1 MKLSELKGIGPKT
14 EALFLKLGIR
24 EPMDLLWYFPQS
36 YLSFPAPREI
46 GALEEG
52 EVQALDVSLQ
62 RDAVLFSAHG
72 RKTIS
77 LSLRDHSGSIRL
89 IWFNAP
95 FLKSQLRAGSRFV
108 FYGRVGRYQ
117 GQLCMTQP
125 KLYAPEDYAQKI
137 GSFEPVYAQ
146 TRGISNALIRK
157 CVQQA
162 MMLLASGG
170 LSSDLRGILLQQ
182 DFLPA
187 LLREKRG
194 LPTMMDTIETMHFPR
209 TMEDFRRARQRLSF
223 NELLLFSLGM
233 LAGNQREAQ
242 SSDFVT
248 ARKPA
253 LEGIMQALPFA
264 LTEGQRTALAEIR
277 EDMSSG
283 RVMNRLLQGDVGSG
297 KTIIAMLAMLE
308 MAMNGCQAVLMAPTE
323 ILAVQH
329 YEKLQALLRAN
340 ALPYEAV
347 LLTGSLT
354 AAERG
359 KCCRAIVDGRAALIV
374 GTHALFQ
381 EGVQYHRLGLVIT
394 DEQHRFGVRQRKALS
409 EKGGVPH
416 MLGMSATP
424 IPRTLAKLL
433 YADCRVSRLSERPAN
448 RLPIKNAVIPS
459 SDREKACRF
468 IYRELRAGRQAY
480 VICPMIEGN
489 DTLELENVADTTAR
503 LRRFFPPEVRIEGLH
518 GKLKPQEKEEIM
530 LRFLRREIDIL
541 VSTTVV
547 EVGVD
552 VPNATV
558 MLVEN
563 AERFGLAQLHQLRGR
578 VGRSDLQSYCIFV
591 DAKHSENSAK
601 RLEILSHSNDGFQI
615 AEEDLRLRGPGDLLG
630 IRQSGELDFS
640 MADIYEDR
648 ALLETAAEDARA
660 LLSEDPGLRQ
670 EEHALLRQ
678 QLENYLTESDV
689 L

>member
-14 EALFLKLGIR
+14 EALFQKLGIR
-24 EPMDLLWYFPQS
+24 EPVDLLWYFPSS

-46 GALEEG
+46 AALEEG
-52 EVQALDVSLQ
+52 EVQAVECVLQ
-62 RDAVLFSAHG
+62 RDAALFSANG
-72 RKTIS
+72 RKTVS
-77 LSLRDHSGSIRL
+77 LSLRDHSGSLRL
-89 IWFNAP
+89 TWFNAP
-95 FLKSQLRAGSRFV
+95 FLKTQLKAGSRFV
-108 FYGRVGRYQ
+108 FYGRVGRWQ

-125 KLYAPEDYAQKI
+125 KLYAPEEYARKT

-146 TRGISNALIRK
+146 TKGISNALIRK
-157 CVQQA
+157 SVQQA
-162 MMLLASGG
+162 LVLLETGG
-170 LSSDLRGILLQQ
+170 LSVDFRGRLLQQ
-182 DFLPA
+182 DFLPVA
-187 LLREKRG
+187 LLEKRA
-194 LPTMMDTIETMHFPR
+194 LLSMMDTIGKLHFPQ
-209 TMEDFRRARQRLSF
+209 TAEDFRRARQRLSY

-233 LAGNQREAQ
+233 LAGNQKTEQA
-242 SSDFVT
+242 SDFVT
-248 ARKPA
+248 EQKPT
-253 LEGIMQALPFA
+253 LDRIMTALPFA
-264 LTEGQRTALAEIR
+264 LTEGQKTTLAEIR
-277 EDMSSG
+277 GDMSSG

-308 MAMNGCQAVLMAPTE
+308 MAMNGRQAALMAPTE

-329 YEKLQALLRAN
+329 YEKLRELLETHG
-340 ALPYEAV
+340 LPFRV
-347 LLTGSLT
+347 QLLTGSLT
-354 AAERG
+354 AAERR
-359 KCCRAIVDGRAALIV
+359 KCCQALADGTASLAV

-381 EGVQYHRLGLVIT
+381 EGVQYKCLGLVIT
-394 DEQHRFGVRQRKALS
+394 DEQHRFGVRQRRALS

-433 YADCRVSRLSERPAN
+433 YADCRVSRLAERPAN
-448 RLPIKNAVIPS
+448 RLPIKNAVIPAA
-459 SDREKACRF
+459 DREKACRF

-489 DTLELENVADTTAR
+489 DTLELANVADMTAE
-503 LRRFFPPEVRIEGLH
+503 LRQRFPAEVRIEGLH
-518 GKLKPQEKEEIM
+518 GKLKPQEKEAIM

-591 DAKHSENSAK
+591 DAKHSENSGR
-601 RLEILSHSNDGFQI
+601 RLEILSHSNDGFRI
-615 AEEDLRLRGPGDLLG
+615 AEEDLRLRGPGDILG
-630 IRQSGELDFS
+630 VRQSGEFDFT

-660 LLSEDPGLRQ
+660 LLAEDPGLRLPA
-670 EEHALLRQ
+670 HALLRQ
-678 QLENYLTESDV
+678 QLGEYLTESDV

>member
-24 EPMDLLWYFPQS
+24 EPMDLLWYFPNA

-52 EVQALDVSLQ
+52 EVQAVECVLQ
-62 RDAVLFSAHG
+62 RDATLFSANG
-72 RKTIS
+72 RRMVS
-77 LSLRDHSGSIRL
+77 LNLRDPSGSMRL

-95 FLKSQLRAGSRFV
+95 FLRNQLRAGSRFV
-108 FYGRVGRYQ
+108 FYGKVGNYQ
-117 GQLCMTQP
+117 GQRCMTQP
-125 KLYAPEDYAQKI
+125 KLYVPEEYAGKV

-146 TRGISNALIRK
+146 TKGISNALIRK

-162 MMLLASGG
+162 LTLLAAGA
-170 LSSDLRGILLQQ
+170 LSADFRGRLLQQ
-182 DFLPA
+182 DFLPIA
-187 LLREKRG
+187 LRDKHD
-194 LPTMMDTIETMHFPR
+194 LPSMMDTIGEMHFPQ
-209 TMEDFRRARQRLSF
+209 TMESFRRARQRLSF

-233 LAGNQREAQ
+233 LAGNQQETQISA
-242 SSDFVT
+242 FVT
-248 ARKPA
+248 EQKPA
-253 LEGIMQALPFA
+253 VTEIMKALPFA
-264 LTEGQRTALAEIR
+264 LTAGQNQALAEIR
-277 EDMSSG
+277 TDMSSG
-283 RVMNRLLQGDVGSG
+283 KVMNRLLQGDVGSG
-297 KTIIAMLAMLE
+297 KTVIAMLAMLE
-308 MAMNGCQAVLMAPTE
+308 MAMNGCQAALMAPTE

-329 YEKLQALLRAN
+329 YEKLQALLKAN
-340 ALPYEAV
+340 GLPYEAV

-354 AAERG
+354 ASERR
-359 KCCRAIVDGRAALIV
+359 KCCRALADGSALLAV

-381 EGVQYHRLGLVIT
+381 DGVQYKCLGLVIT

-409 EKGGVPH
+409 EKGGLPH

-433 YADCRVSRLSERPAN
+433 YADCRVSRITERPAN
-448 RLPIKNAVIPS
+448 RLPIKNAVIPA

-489 DTLELENVADTTAR
+489 DTLELENVADTAAR
-503 LRRFFPPEVRIEGLH
+503 LRRLFPPEVRIEGLH

-591 DAKHSENSAK
+591 DAKHSENSGK

-648 ALLETAAEDARA
+648 ELLETAAEDARE
-660 LLSEDPGLRQ
+660 LLSEDPGLCK
-670 EEHALLRQ
+670 EEHGLLRQ
-678 QLENYLTESDV
+678 QLENYLAESDV

>member
-14 EALFLKLGIR
+14 EALFQKLGLR
-24 EPMDLLWYFPQS
+24 EPTDLLWYFPSS

-52 EVQALDVSLQ
+52 EVQAVECVLQ
-62 RDAVLFSAHG
+62 KDAALFSANG

-77 LSLRDHSGSIRL
+77 LSLRDRSGSLRL
-89 IWFNAP
+89 TWFNAP
-95 FLKSQLRAGSRFV
+95 FLKNQLKAGSRFV

-125 KLYAPEDYAQKI
+125 KLYAPEEYTEKT

-146 TRGISNALIRK
+146 TKGLSNALIRK
-157 CVQQA
+157 SVQQA
-162 MMLLASGG
+162 LLLLETGR
-170 LSSDLRGILLQQ
+170 LSTDLRGRLLQQ

-187 LLREKRG
+187 ALLEKRA
-194 LPTMMDTIETMHFPR
+194 LPSMTDTIEKIHFPK
-209 TMEDFRRARQRLSF
+209 TAEDFRLARKRLSY

-233 LAGNQREAQ
+233 LAGNQKAEQ
-242 SSDFVT
+242 TSDFVT
-248 ARKPA
+248 ERKPA
-253 LEGIMQALPFA
+253 LEGIMQALPFS
-264 LTEGQRTALAEIR
+264 LTEGQKTALAEIR
-277 EDMSSG
+277 GDMASG
-283 RVMNRLLQGDVGSG
+283 QVMNRLLQGDVGSG
-297 KTIIAMLAMLE
+297 KTVIAMLAMLE
-308 MAMNGCQAVLMAPTE
+308 MAMNGCQAALMAPTE

-329 YEKLQALLRAN
+329 YEKLQALLAAN
-340 ALPYEAV
+340 ALPYHAV

-359 KCCRAIVDGRAALIV
+359 KCCRAVETGEAALIV

-381 EGVQYHRLGLVIT
+381 EGVQYKCLGLVIT

-409 EKGGVPH
+409 EKGGLPH

-433 YADCRVSRLSERPAN
+433 YADCRVSRLTERPAN
-448 RLPIKNAVIPS
+448 RLPIKNAVIPAA
-459 SDREKACRF
+459 DREKACRF

-489 DTLELENVADTTAR
+489 DTLELENVAETTAR
-503 LRRFFPPEVRIEGLH
+503 LRRIFPSEVRIEGLH
-518 GKLKPQEKEEIM
+518 GKLKPREKEEIM
-530 LRFLRREIDIL
+530 LRFLRRKIDIL

-591 DAKHSENSAK
+591 DAKHSEKSMK

-615 AEEDLRLRGPGDLLG
+615 AEEDLRLRGPGDILG
-630 IRQSGELDFS
+630 VRQSGEFDFS

-648 ALLETAAEDARA
+648 GLLALAAEDARA
-660 LLSEDPGLRQ
+660 LLAEDPALSR
-670 EEHALLRQ
+670 EEHVLLRQ
-678 QLENYLTESDV
+678 QLGAYLTESDV

>member
-14 EALFLKLGIR
+14 ETLFQKLGIVS
-24 EPMDLLWYFPQS
+24 PVDLLWYFPSS
-36 YLSFPAPREI
+36 YLSFPVPREI
-46 GALEEG
+46 VALEEG
-52 EVQALDVSLQ
+52 EVQAVDCILQ
-62 RDAVLFSAHG
+62 KDAALFSSNG

-77 LSLRDHSGSIRL
+77 LSLRDRSGSLRL
-89 IWFNAP
+89 TWFNAP
-95 FLKSQLRAGSRFV
+95 FLKTQLKAGNRFV
-108 FYGRVGRYQ
+108 FYGRVGRWQ

-125 KLYAPEDYAQKI
+125 KLYTPEEYARKT

-146 TRGISNALIRK
+146 TKGISNALIRK
-157 CVQQA
+157 SVQQA
-162 MMLLASGG
+162 LFLLETGR
-170 LSSDLRGILLQQ
+170 LSTDSRGRLLQQ

-187 LLREKRG
+187 ALLEKRA
-194 LPTMMDTIETMHFPR
+194 LPFMLDTIGKIHFPQ
-209 TMEDFRRARQRLSF
+209 TAEDFRRARQRLSY

-233 LAGNQREAQ
+233 LAGNQKADQ
-242 SSDFVT
+242 ASDFVT
-248 ARKPA
+248 EQKPA
-253 LEGIMQALPFA
+253 LDRVMQALPFA
-264 LTEGQRTALAEIR
+264 LTDGQKKALAEIR
-277 EDMSSG
+277 GDMSSG
-283 RVMNRLLQGDVGSG
+283 HVMNRLLQGDVGSG

-308 MAMNGCQAVLMAPTE
+308 MAMNGCQAALMAPTE

-329 YEKLQALLRAN
+329 YEKLRELLETHG
-340 ALPYEAV
+340 LPFRV
-347 LLTGSLT
+347 QLLTGSLT
-354 AAERG
+354 ASERK
-359 KCCRAIVDGRAALIV
+359 KCCQVLADGAAELAV

-381 EGVQYHRLGLVIT
+381 EGVSFERLGLVIT

-409 EKGGVPH
+409 EKGALPH

-433 YADCRVSRLSERPAN
+433 YADCRVSRLEERPAN
-448 RLPIKNAVIPS
+448 RLPIKNAVIPAA
-459 SDREKACRF
+459 DREKACRF
-468 IYRELRAGRQAY
+468 ICRELRAGRQAY

-489 DTLELENVADTTAR
+489 DTLELENVADTVER
-503 LRRFFPPEVRIEGLH
+503 LRMIFPQTVRIEGLH

-591 DAKHSENSAK
+591 DAKHSENSGK
-601 RLEILSHSNDGFQI
+601 RLEILSHSNDGFRI
-615 AEEDLRLRGPGDLLG
+615 AEEDLRLRGPGDILG
-630 IRQSGELDFS
+630 VRQSGEFDFT

-648 ALLETAAEDARA
+648 ALLETAAEDART
-660 LLSEDPGLRQ
+660 LLSEDPGLRLPV
-670 EEHALLRQ
+670 HDLLRQ
-678 QLENYLTESDV
+678 QLGDYLTESDV